1 MSILVLGAGGQVGR
15 EIAGRLGEAGQA
27 LTRSALDIT
36 RPDAIARALDRHH
49 PKVLINAAAYT
60 AVDRAEA
67 EPDRAEA
74 INRDGAAHLATACA
88 QRGIALLH
96 LSTDYVFDGRA
107 DAPYTPADA
116 VNPLG
121 QYGRS
126 KAAGEAAIRQ
136 ALPAHLILRTSW
148 VFGRHGGNFVKTMLR
163 LARDRD
169 ALNIVDDQ
177 IGGPTPAAAIA
188 EALLGL
194 ARTIVSGGAWPW
206 GTYHYAGAP
215 AVSWRGFAD
224 VIFAEALQAGLIS
237 RAPQVRA
244 ITTAEY
250 PTPALRP
257 LNSQLDMRDTEA
269 RLGLSPPDWQAAL
282 QALLRSPAFHA

>member
-15 EIAGRLGEAGQA
+15 EIAGRLGEADHA
-27 LTRSALDIT
+27 LTHSALDIT

-107 DAPYTPADA
+107 DSPYTPADA

-136 ALPAHLILRTSW
+136 A
-148 VFGRHGGNFVKTMLR
+148 
-163 LARDRD
+163 
-169 ALNIVDDQ
+169 
-177 IGGPTPAAAIA
+177 
-188 EALLGL
+188 
-194 ARTIVSGGAWPW
+194 
-206 GTYHYAGAP
+206 
-215 AVSWRGFAD
+215 
-224 VIFAEALQAGLIS
+224 
-237 RAPQVRA
+237 
-244 ITTAEY
+244 
-250 PTPALRP
+250 
-257 LNSQLDMRDTEA
+257 
-269 RLGLSPPDWQAAL
+269 
-282 QALLRSPAFHA
+282 

>member
-15 EIAGRLGEAGQA
+15 EIAGRLGEADHA
-27 LTRSALDIT
+27 LTHSALDIT

-177 IGGPTPAAAIA
+177 IGGPPPLPRPCWGLPGRSSRGAPGPGALITTPA
-188 EALLGL
+188 
-194 ARTIVSGGAWPW
+194 RRRC
-206 GTYHYAGAP
+206 
-215 AVSWRGFAD
+215 RG
-224 VIFAEALQAGLIS
+224 
-237 RAPQVRA
+237 
-244 ITTAEY
+244 
-250 PTPALRP
+250 
-257 LNSQLDMRDTEA
+257 
-269 RLGLSPPDWQAAL
+269 AAL
-282 QALLRSPAFHA
+282 PTSFLPRRCRRA